1 MKKINTDIFIG
12 KAKKI
17 HGEKYNYSK
26 VNYKRCDEKVCI
38 ICPKH
43 GEFFQMPYSHLSGK
57 GCRKCQYEK
66 ISSEKNIGTD
76 LFVSKSKEIYGNK
89 YDYSKVN

>member
-1 MKKINTDIFIG
+1 MIMKKINTDIFIG

-43 GEFFQMPYSHLSGK
+43 GEFFSNAIFSF
-57 GCRKCQYEK
+57 EW
-66 ISSEKNIGTD
+66 
-76 LFVSKSKEIYGNK
+76 
-89 YDYSKVN
+89 